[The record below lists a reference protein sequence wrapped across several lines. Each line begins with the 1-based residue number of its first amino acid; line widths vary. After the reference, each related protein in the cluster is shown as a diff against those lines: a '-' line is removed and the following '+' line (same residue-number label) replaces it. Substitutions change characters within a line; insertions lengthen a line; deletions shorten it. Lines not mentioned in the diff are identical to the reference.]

1 VSVPDLQRILD
12 DLICSAPES
21 RGAMLLAADG
31 TALAQATSGL
41 PLAAEA
47 ISVRC
52 QVLLQETLGVAE
64 RLDQGP
70 VADVLLEADR
80 GTLAMIPLRNG
91 GCLCL
96 VLQPGAS
103 TGRGLFA
110 ARRAA
115 ARLNDLL

>member
-12 DLICSAPES
+12 DLVRSAPES
-21 RGAMLLAADG
+21 RAAMVLDADG
-31 TALAQATSGL
+31 AALVQATSGL
-41 PLAAEA
+41 PLPAEA

-91 GCLCL
+91 CCLCL
-96 VLQPGAS
+96 VLQSGAP

-115 ARLNDLL
+115 ACLNDLL